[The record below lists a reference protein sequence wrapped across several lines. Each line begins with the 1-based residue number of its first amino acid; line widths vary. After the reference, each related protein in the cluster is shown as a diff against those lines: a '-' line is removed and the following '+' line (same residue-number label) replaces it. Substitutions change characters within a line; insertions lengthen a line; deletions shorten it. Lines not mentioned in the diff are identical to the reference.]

1 VSEDS
6 SDCFQYFGYQD
17 FKDLEVDP
25 ASLQFPE
32 CPIKTCPAMLVKIPY
47 GKSGKWFCPTHGI
60 RLHSNTFVYWN
71 GEAQKDGARLRNFRV
86 LPNLAKD
93 VALHSVGKAES
104 HRLGYEMSEDA
115 LTWNFFVG
123 LARSGKLGRAVKFL
137 TGRGLDAE
145 PKLYL
150 WGKLVDIAGARP
162 EFFEPLGEVRRQL
175 ECGIGNFK
183 TEPDVMLV
191 SRELIVCV
199 EAKFGSGNT
208 LAHEGQVRVGDKPT
222 DPKGLLARYLDQALP
237 KTKGIIDRKRM
248 SENFHSQ
255 LFRNIVFASAMAK
268 DGDWH
273 VVNLVSTTQW
283 KSREDT
289 KYCSF
294 GNPKASIQSYL
305 DKSCRECFSFQT
317 WEGLYGEL
325 VKDDAGLGELNIY
338 FRTKSAHYR
347 PAFDLDTPAEI

>member
-1 VSEDS
+1 
-6 SDCFQYFGYQD
+6 
-17 FKDLEVDP
+17 
-25 ASLQFPE
+25 
-32 CPIKTCPAMLVKIPY
+32 
-47 GKSGKWFCPTHGI
+47 
-60 RLHSNTFVYWN
+60 
-71 GEAQKDGARLRNFRV
+71 
-86 LPNLAKD
+86 
-93 VALHSVGKAES
+93 
-104 HRLGYEMSEDA
+104 
-115 LTWNFFVG
+115 
-123 LARSGKLGRAVKFL
+123 
-137 TGRGLDAE
+137 
-145 PKLYL
+145 L

-208 LAHEGQVRVGDKPT
+208 LAHEGHVRDGDKPT
-222 DPKGLLARYLDQALP
+222 DPKGLLSRYLDQAPP

-268 DGDWH
+268 TCDWH

-294 GNPKASIQSYL
+294 GNPEASIRSYL

-317 WEGLYGEL
+317 WEGLYRAL
-325 VKDDAGLGELNIY
+325 VKDDAGLGELDTY

-347 PAFDLDTPAEI
+347 PAFDLGSPAEIQPS